1 MLAQNQ
7 DLPMT
12 ETLLVTGAAGQLG
25 RSVIRYLLDTHKVPP
40 AKIIATTRNPESVAD
55 LAARGVV
62 VRAAD
67 FNDATSLENAFKG
80 ADRVLIISTSDLDLK
95 TGRRLKQHEAAVA
108 AAKKAGVSHLLYTS
122 MPNPEPVSPV
132 LFAGD
137 HYGTEQA
144 IKASGIPYTIFRNG
158 WYQENLFLALPHAI
172 ASGKWYSSAGDG
184 RIAHGARD
192 DMAAAIAAG
201 LASGTKESNIYT
213 LTGPHAYTT
222 SEIATLVTEVTGKPL
237 EVIQLPDE
245 ALTEG
250 VKAAGLPEDFARIIV
265 SFDAN
270 TRSGR
275 IAMVTDAVETLSGRK
290 PQTLKQFLEANK
302 AALAG

>member
-1 MLAQNQ
+1 
-7 DLPMT
+7 MT
-12 ETLLVTGAAGQLG
+12 ETLLVTGASGQLG
-25 RSVIRYLLDTHKVPP
+25 RGVIHYLLDAHKIPP
-40 AKIIATTRNPESVAD
+40 ARIIATTRNPEGLAD
-55 LAARGVV
+55 LAVRGVV

-67 FNDATSLENAFKG
+67 FSDADSLESAFKG
-80 ADRVLIISTSDLDLK
+80 ADRVLIISTGDLDLK
-95 TGRRLKQHEAAVA
+95 TGKRLKQHETAVA

-158 WYQENLFLALPHAI
+158 WYQENLFMALPHAI
-172 ASGKWYSSAGDG
+172 ASGQWYTSAGDG
-184 RIAHGARD
+184 RVAHAARD

-201 LASGTKESNIYT
+201 LASGSSESKIYT
-213 LTGPHAYTT
+213 LTGPQAHTT
-222 SEIATLVTEVTGKPL
+222 AEIAALVSEVTGKPL
-237 EVIQLPDE
+237 DVIQLPDE

-250 VKAAGLPEDFARIIV
+250 VKAAGVPEEFARVIV

-275 IAMVTDAVETLSGRK
+275 IAMVTDAIETLSGRK
-290 PQTLKQFLEANK
+290 PQTLREFLEANK
-302 AALAG
+302 SALAG

>member
-1 MLAQNQ
+1 
-7 DLPMT
+7 MT
-12 ETLLVTGAAGQLG
+12 KTLLVTGASGQLG
-25 RSVIRYLLDTHKVPP
+25 RGVIHHLLDTLKVPP
-40 AKIIATTRNPESVAD
+40 AYVIATTRNPENLAD
-55 LAARGVV
+55 LAARGIA

-67 FNDATSLENAFKG
+67 FDDTASLATAFRG
-80 ADRVLIISTSDLDLK
+80 ADSVLIISTGEIDLLHGK
-95 TGRRLKQHEAAVA
+95 RLKQHENAVA
-108 AAKKAGVSHLLYTS
+108 AAKQAGVSHLLYTS
-122 MPNPEPVSPV
+122 MPNPEPGSPV

-158 WYQENLFLALPHAI
+158 WYQENLFMSLPHAI
-172 ASGKWYSSAGDG
+172 ASGQWYTSAADG

-201 LASGTKESNIYT
+201 LASGATESTTYT
-213 LTGPHAYTT
+213 LTGPQARTIA
-222 SEIATLVTEVTGKPL
+222 EIASLVTDITGKPI
-237 EVIQLPDE
+237 EVIQLSDE

-250 VKAAGLPEDFARIIV
+250 LKAAGVPEGFAPIIV
-265 SFDAN
+265 SFDTN

-275 IAMVTDAVETLSGRK
+275 INMVTDTIEALSGKK
-290 PQTLKQFLEANK
+290 PQSLKQFLEANK

>member
-1 MLAQNQ
+1 
-7 DLPMT
+7 MT
-12 ETLLVTGAAGQLG
+12 ETLLVTGASGHLG
-25 RSVIRYLLDTHKVPP
+25 RAVINHLLDAQKVPP
-40 AKIIATTRNPESVAD
+40 ANIIATTRNPENLAD
-55 LAARGVV
+55 LASRGVT

-67 FNDATSLENAFKG
+67 FNDPASLENAFKG
-80 ADRVLIISTSDLDLK
+80 ADRVLIVSTGELDLK
-95 TGRRLKQHEAAVA
+95 SDRRLKQHRTAVA
-108 AAKKAGVSHLLYTS
+108 AAKAAAVSHLLYTS

-144 IKASGIPYTIFRNG
+144 IKSSGIPYTIFRNG

-172 ASGKWYSSAGDG
+172 SSGKWYTSAADG

-192 DMAAAIAAG
+192 DMAAAIAAS
-201 LASGTKESNIYT
+201 LASGSKESQIYT
-213 LTGPHAYTT
+213 LTGPQAYTT
-222 SEIATLVTEVTGKPL
+222 GEIAALVTEVTGKPL
-237 EVIQLPDE
+237 EVIQVPDE

-250 VKAAGLPEDFARIIV
+250 VKAAGVPEDLARIIV

-275 IAMVTDAVETLSGRK
+275 IGMVTDAVETLSQRK
-290 PQTLKQFLEANK
+290 PKSLKQFLEANK
-302 AALAG
+302 AALLG

>member
-1 MLAQNQ
+1 
-7 DLPMT
+7 MT

-25 RSVIRYLLDTHKVPP
+25 RGVIRYLLDTHKVPP

-55 LAARGVV
+55 LAACGVV

-67 FNDATSLENAFKG
+67 FNDAASLETAFKG

-144 IKASGIPYTIFRNG
+144 IKASGLAYTIFRNG
-158 WYQENLFLALPHAI
+158 WYQENLFMALPHAI
-172 ASGKWYSSAGDG
+172 ASGQWYTSAGDG

-201 LASGTKESNIYT
+201 LASGSTDSKTYT
-213 LTGPHAYTT
+213 LTGPQAYTT
-222 SEIATLVTEVTGKPL
+222 AEIAALVSEVTGKPL

-250 VKAAGLPEDFARIIV
+250 VKAAGLPEEFARVIV